1 LNLIKKEY
9 GREELSLSIAD
20 RLRAEMKTITNAKVS
35 VVELAGGPPAG
46 GDFELKISGADFRV
60 MENIANDVK
69 KILATVP

>member
-1 LNLIKKEY
+1 
-9 GREELSLSIAD
+9 
-20 RLRAEMKTITNAKVS
+20 MKTITNAKVS